1 MSEAIATF
9 FGFIMG
15 AIVFTYLGN
24 KDIDCYQAVVVK
36 GKSECAVY
44 INKSLMEK

>member
-1 MSEAIATF
+1 MSEVISTV
-9 FGFIMG
+9 FGYVMIMNDN
-15 AIVFTYLGN
+15 L
-24 KDIDCYQAVVVK
+24 DCYQAIVVN

>member
-1 MSEAIATF
+1 MSEVVAV
-9 FGFIMG
+9 IMG
-15 AIVFTYLGN
+15 FALGAVVFTYLGN
-24 KDIDCYQAVVVK
+24 KDLDCYQAVVVK